1 MRGRIAAEN
10 QTMVRV
16 CRPPRAEG
24 RRDYLPFRVGFR
36 GMPKGDVTCQ
46 FDAAM
51 LHEGNYLRSEG
62 YAPWQCQK
70 DCTAGDRPALRDL
83 GAASN

>member
-1 MRGRIAAEN
+1 MLHANLTRQCYTE
-10 QTMVRV
+10 
-16 CRPPRAEG
+16 
-24 RRDYLPFRVGFR
+24 
-36 GMPKGDVTCQ
+36 
-46 FDAAM
+46 M

-70 DCTAGDRPALRDL
+70 DCTAGDRPVLRDL